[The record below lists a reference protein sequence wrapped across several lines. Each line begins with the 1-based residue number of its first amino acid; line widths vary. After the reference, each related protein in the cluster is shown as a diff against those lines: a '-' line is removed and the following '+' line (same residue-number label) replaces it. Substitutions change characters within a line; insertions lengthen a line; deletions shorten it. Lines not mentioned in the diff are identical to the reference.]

1 MRAPG
6 RSASIE
12 RRYEVKA
19 TDAVVGLTPLHEAQ
33 RVVLESTPVL
43 GLEKVSILDALGRTL
58 GEDIMAERD
67 NPPWDN
73 SAMDGFAVRWE
84 DIKQE
89 HPVQKPV
96 TLAVIEDVPAG
107 RMPSKTVG
115 AGEAIRIM
123 TGAPI
128 PQGADTVLKVDDT
141 EPSADSVRVFKPEP
155 RGANIRPRGEDVRK
169 GDCIIAKG
177 TTIRPGE
184 AGMLAILAKSLVF
197 VHQRPR
203 VAILSTGDELAD
215 LDERFSEE
223 KIINSNSYGIA
234 AAVQEAGG
242 IPLLLGIARDT
253 PAALEEKIVHGL
265 NADILVLSGG
275 VSMGDYDFTRAVFR
289 AIGAEMNFWKLAIR
303 PGQPLAFG
311 KIRGKLAFG
320 LPGNPVSSMVTFEQL
335 VRPAMLKMGGHRD
348 CGRPVVEA
356 VFQEKFSKRPD
367 RRHFLRGILTR
378 EDGVFKVRTTGDQ
391 GSGILTSMVKANCLI
406 DVAAEVERLNPGDLV
421 TVQLLT
427 GEAWRS
433 HADVARTS
441 GHRLSCC

>member
-1 MRAPG
+1 MQ
-6 RSASIE
+6 
-12 RRYEVKA
+12 
-19 TDAVVGLTPLHEAQ
+19 GLTPLHEAQ
-33 RVVLESTPVL
+33 KIVLDATPVL
-43 GLEKVSILDALGRTL
+43 GLEKISILDALGRTL
-58 GEDIMAERD
+58 GEDIVAERD

-84 DIKQE
+84 DIKQD

-96 TLAVIEDVPAG
+96 TLVVIEDVPAG
-107 RMPSKTVG
+107 KMPSKTVG
-115 AGEAIRIM
+115 AGHAIRIM

-128 PQGADTVLKVDDT
+128 PRGADTVVKVEDT
-141 EPSADSVRVFKPEP
+141 EHSAGSVRVFKPEP
-155 RGANIRPRGEDVRK
+155 RGANIRPQGEDVKK

-184 AGMLAILAKSLVF
+184 AGMLAVLAKPFVF
-197 VHQRPR
+197 VYQRPR

-215 LDERFSEE
+215 LDERFNEE

-253 PAALEEKIVHGL
+253 PAAMEEKIMHGL
-265 NADILVLSGG
+265 NADIVVLSGG
-275 VSMGDYDFTRAVFR
+275 VSMGDYDFTKAVFQ

-311 KIRGKLAFG
+311 KIQGKLVFG

-335 VRPAMLKMGGHRD
+335 VRPALRKMGGHRSY
-348 CGRPVVEA
+348 GRPVMQA
-356 VFQEKFSKRPD
+356 IFQEKFSKRPD
-367 RRHFLRGILTR
+367 RRHFLRGILTQ

-391 GSGILTSMVKANCLI
+391 GSGILTSMVKSNCLI
-406 DVAAEVERLNPGDLV
+406 DVPSEVERLNPGDLV
-421 TVQLLT
+421 TVQLLV

-433 HADVARTS
+433 QADVVDTS
-441 GHRLSCC
+441 GLRLSCC

>member
-1 MRAPG
+1 MQ
-6 RSASIE
+6 
-12 RRYEVKA
+12 
-19 TDAVVGLTPLHEAQ
+19 GLTPLHEAQ
-33 RVVLESTPVL
+33 KVVLDATTVL
-43 GLEKVSILDALGRTL
+43 GLEKISILDALGRTL
-58 GEDIMAERD
+58 GEDIVAERD

-96 TLAVIEDVPAG
+96 VLAVIEDVPAG
-107 RMPSKTVG
+107 RMPAKSIG
-115 AGEAIRIM
+115 QGQAIRIM

-128 PQGADTVLKVDDT
+128 PQGADTVLKVEDT
-141 EPSADSVRVFKPEP
+141 EPGADAVRVFKPEP

-177 TTIRPGE
+177 TTLRPGE
-184 AGMLAILAKSLVF
+184 AGMLAILAKSF
-197 VHQRPR
+197 IFAYQRPR

-253 PAALEEKIVHGL
+253 PAALEEKISHGL

-275 VSMGDYDFTRAVFR
+275 VSMGDYDFTKAVFR
-289 AIGAEMNFWKLAIR
+289 SIGAEMNFWKLAIR

-311 KIRGKLAFG
+311 KIHNKLAFG

-335 VRPAMLKMGGHRD
+335 VRPALLKMSGRRSY
-348 CGRPVVEA
+348 GRPVMEA

-378 EDGVFKVRTTGDQ
+378 EDGLFKVHTTGDQ

-406 DVAAEVERLNPGDLV
+406 DVPVEVERLNPGDLV
-421 TVQLLT
+421 TVQLLS
-427 GEAWRS
+427 GEAWRRHVDMAPSTS
-433 HADVARTS
+433 HR
-441 GHRLSCC
+441 HSCCE